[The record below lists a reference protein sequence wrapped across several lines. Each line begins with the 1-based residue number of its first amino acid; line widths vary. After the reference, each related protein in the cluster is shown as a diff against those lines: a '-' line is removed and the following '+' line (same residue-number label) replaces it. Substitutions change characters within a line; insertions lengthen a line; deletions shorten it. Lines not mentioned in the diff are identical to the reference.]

1 MHDVASWA
9 LSNKSIFSV
18 SFILPRKDYQEFILK
33 DYNDSAKLNITSNTI
48 DINVFLT
55 LLGLSGILKV
65 TGRCLAFRIQ
75 NFQCKCCN

>member
-48 DINVFLT
+48 DINVF
-55 LLGLSGILKV
+55 
-65 TGRCLAFRIQ
+65 
-75 NFQCKCCN
+75 